1 MLTRSLLLSIMRFIS
16 SIRMKTPDIPCE
28 AARQDWLFCSMSSS
42 HSALLRQCWA
52 SLLVAWSF
60 WSSSIGLSEEDPNL
74 QTHWAFQS
82 IAQVNPPANPAS
94 NWAQTSLDQ
103 FILQKLK
110 ANGLSPSPKASRRVL
125 IRRMY
130 LVLTGLLP
138 TYDEVQ
144 MFEKDKRPDAMDRW
158 IEKLLADASY
168 GKKWGRHWLDV
179 ARYADAKGYVDGGE
193 ATNPFAYTYRDYV
206 VDAFNQDKPYDQF
219 ILEQI
224 AADRLDNAGED
235 TSALAGLGFLTVGS
249 RFNFF
254 PDEIIDDRID
264 VVTRGFLGL
273 TVACAR
279 CHDHKYD
286 PVSAE
291 DYYSLYGIFAN
302 SQEPTP
308 DTFPVLNHHGLN
320 AEKSLAKEVKETAD
334 KYRKLRKDQHQ
345 QVMFEMRAWA
355 GDYLNYVV
363 QSTPRHRTGDQPEL
377 LTKRGLVREV
387 SAYSNGAVRHWRRYL
402 ENQKIDDPVF
412 GLWASLFELD
422 LSSISSQFPER
433 LKQFLTNTDA
443 NQLVKEAFKG
453 KSVHSMA
460 DVAGIYSTLLEDVD
474 QKWREALKLDSGLQA
489 LEDSQE
495 EQMRQKLYGPES
507 PASITIDEA
516 IDYLTLDESV
526 AIRKHFADIERVF
539 LKYWQKASPRPMLI
553 QDRQLALTS
562 HIFKRGD
569 PDNPGAIAPRAIPAL
584 LGAGNVSPI
593 ESGSGR
599 LELARAI
606 AHPENSLTPR
616 VIVNRIWA
624 WHFGSPLVET
634 PSDFGVRS
642 QAPGHSEMLDYLA
655 ASFLKSGRSI
665 KHLHRLILRSATW
678 QQASVDRPACRE
690 MDPENHLLW
699 RMNRRRLTFENS
711 RDSMLQVAGHLQE
724 LPGGPPVRQSPDDP
738 ANKVRTIYSYID
750 RENLEDV
757 FRVFDFPS
765 PDISSPHRA
774 QTTVP
779 QQSLFLL
786 NSPFVIAQ
794 ASAII
799 QLLPVSVQKKLQPN
813 QTQNNLKRL
822 FQIIYQRQPTSDEM
836 NSLEDY
842 LLDREKDK
850 NDGLDSRWREI
861 AQTLLLSNEFQ
872 FMD

>member
-1 MLTRSLLLSIMRFIS
+1 
-16 SIRMKTPDIPCE
+16 
-28 AARQDWLFCSMSSS
+28 MSSFNQAVVWQWWMS
-42 HSALLRQCWA
+42 LFVVWNFSAPYT
-52 SLLVAWSF
+52 
-60 WSSSIGLSEEDPNL
+60 GLTEEYSDL
-74 QTHWAFQS
+74 QNHWAFQS
-82 IAQVNPPANPAS
+82 IAQVKPPSSSAS
-94 NWAQTSLDQ
+94 SWAQNSLDH
-103 FILQKLK
+103 FVIEKLE
-110 ANGLSPSPKASRRVL
+110 ANGLSPSTKTSRRVL
-125 IRRMY
+125 IRRMF
-130 LVLTGLLP
+130 LNLTGLLP
-138 TYDEVQ
+138 TFDEVQ
-144 MFEKDKRPDAMDRW
+144 MFEKDNRPDAFDRL
-158 IEKLLADASY
+158 IEKLLADPSY

-179 ARYADAKGYVDGGE
+179 ARYADAKGYVDAGE
-193 ATNPFAYTYRDYV
+193 PTNPFAYTYRDYV
-206 VDAFNQDKPYDQF
+206 IDAFNQDKPYDQF

-224 AADRLDNAGED
+224 AADRLENAYEKP
-235 TSALAGLGFLTVGS
+235 SALAGLGFLTVGS

-254 PDEIIDDRID
+254 PHEIIDDRID

-286 PVSAE
+286 PVSAA

-308 DTFPVLNHHGLN
+308 DTFPMLNHSGLE
-320 AEKSLAKEVKETAD
+320 AEKPWAKEVKEAAD
-334 KYRKLRKDQHQ
+334 KYRKLRDDQHQ
-345 QVMFEMRAWA
+345 RVMFELRAWA

-363 QSTPRHRTGDQPEL
+363 QSTPRHRTKDQPEL

-402 ENQKIDDPVF
+402 ENQRTGDPVF
-412 GLWASLFELD
+412 GLWASLFKLD
-422 LSSISSQFPER
+422 LSSIPSQFPGL
-433 LKQFLTNTDA
+433 LKQFNANPDA
-443 NQLVKEAFKG
+443 NLHVIEAFKG
-453 KSVHSMA
+453 KSVHSMS
-460 DVAGIYSTLLEDVD
+460 DVAEIYSTLLEGVD
-474 QKWREALKLDSGLQA
+474 QKWRKVLKQDSSLQA
-489 LEDSQE
+489 LEDPHE
-495 EQMRQKLYGPES
+495 EQIRQKLYGPES

-539 LKYWQKASPRPMLI
+539 LKHWQKASPRPMLI
-553 QDRQLALTS
+553 QDRKLVLTS

-569 PDNPGAIAPRAIPAL
+569 PDNPGAIAPRVIPAL
-584 LGAGNVSPI
+584 LGAGNVTPI

-606 AHPENSLTPR
+606 AHPENSLTAR
-616 VIVNRIWA
+616 VIVNRIWE
-624 WHFGSPLVET
+624 WHFGSPLVDT
-634 PSDFGVRS
+634 PSDFGMRS
-642 QAPGHSEMLDYLA
+642 QSPKHSELLDYLA
-655 ASFLKSGRSI
+655 AAFIKSGNSI
-665 KHLHRLILRSATW
+665 KQLHRLILGSATW
-678 QQASVDRPACRE
+678 QQMSVDRSDCRE
-690 MDPENHLLW
+690 VDPENRLFW
-699 RMNRRRLTFENS
+699 RMNRQRLSFETS
-711 RDSMLQVAGHLQE
+711 RDSMLQVAGLLQE
-724 LPGGPPVRQSPDDP
+724 LPGGPPIRQSPDDP
-738 ANKVRTIYSYID
+738 ANKVRTIYNYID

-799 QLLPVSVQKKLQPN
+799 RRLPFSAQKNLQPN
-813 QTQNNLKRL
+813 QTQSNLKRL
-822 FQIIYQRQPTSDEM
+822 FQNIYQRQPTSDEM

-842 LLDREKDK
+842 LLDREKDT